1 MVMTI
6 NFQCSC
12 CSDPVFVKL
21 ASPSLCYTVLTNFSL
36 FWLCRIQYLVS
47 WEGYGPA
54 DNTWEPEAMLMQDVP
69 KMVKAFEDKHAKK
82 KA

>member
-1 MVMTI
+1 MLL
-6 NFQCSC
+6 FQCSC
-12 CSDPVFVKL
+12 FRD
-21 ASPSLCYTVLTNFSL
+21 ASEPFSL
-36 FWLCRIQYLVS
+36 LYCLDKLFTFWLCRIQYFVS
-47 WEGYGPA
+47 WEGYGAA